1 MAPRCSTR
9 AIKKRWQFVPV
20 IIPVVW
26 QEAVARPLTRAD
38 FRGSVIPRYIC
49 LCGRE
54 RLMLKKTGLTL
65 VVTLLAAVNPAA
77 AHQQNLVLFVPDGLR
92 AASVTRANAPT
103 FAHVRTLW
111 A

>member
-1 MAPRCSTR
+1 
-9 AIKKRWQFVPV
+9 
-20 IIPVVW
+20 
-26 QEAVARPLTRAD
+26 
-38 FRGSVIPRYIC
+38 
-49 LCGRE
+49 
-54 RLMLKKTGLTL
+54 MLKKTALTL
-65 VVTLLAAVNPAA
+65 VVTFLAAVNPAA